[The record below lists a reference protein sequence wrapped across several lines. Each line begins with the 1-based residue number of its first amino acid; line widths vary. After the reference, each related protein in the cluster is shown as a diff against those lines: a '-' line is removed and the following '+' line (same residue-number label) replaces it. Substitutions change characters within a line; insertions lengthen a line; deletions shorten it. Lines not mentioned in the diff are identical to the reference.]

1 MYKKVLFIVLIL
13 FVAFFVVRQSYAA
26 SLSGL
31 SDTIT
36 TSRPSASAPLNT
48 DQTAGQGQVTIVD
61 NNAVYLAS
69 DSATMYADPAG
80 GGETTNTGLNV
91 ASMSAQVA
99 GSPNTRIVYFTN
111 TVTNTHHKGDALVVP
126 ITAMHTV
133 TFKPQA
139 TIPVGGKIIISFPTL
154 ASTDSNPASPSA
166 SGFQFNGL
174 SNTQVLFNFSSG
186 TAACTSGNITVTGTG
201 AGGTPTITC
210 TTSSGVVTGGGATT
224 VTVLIG
230 CSANTGASCTTQVP
244 RLINPMRKPGDT
256 QAGQGASTT
265 TSDNWKVNVFTQ
277 DTSSITLDTG
287 TAAIGTIESVFVQA
301 NIDPTLT
308 FTIIGE
314 PSGTTI
320 NNAFVTG
327 CPNSSSDVTNTGIPT
342 TATDVNMGSVTT
354 SVLIAA
360 QKLTVSTN
368 ALGGYVLTATSS
380 GQLQDPQNGYK
391 VNSTVNPAAIVA
403 GVENF
408 GIHPCGQD
416 VTNATTTWNNGGNA
430 SQFSLSA
437 SSPNNG
443 FIGWPLQDGANSV
456 QLANH
461 AGTANLISTAV
472 EYAITASA
480 TTPAGLY
487 TSVITYVATPT
498 FN

>member
-48 DQTAGQGQVTIVD
+48 DQTAGEGQATIVD

-69 DSATMYADPAG
+69 DSATLYADPAG

-91 ASMSAQVA
+91 ASMSAQIA

-111 TVTNTHHKGDALVVP
+111 TAANNHHKGDALVVP

-139 TIPVGGKIIISFPTL
+139 TIPSGGHIIISFPSL

-174 SNTQVLFNFSSG
+174 DNTLVKFNNATCSSI
-186 TAACTSGNITVTGTG
+186 SISGTG
-201 AGGTPTITC
+201 AGQTPNIDC
-210 TTSSGVVTGGGATT
+210 TTSGTVTGGGATT

-230 CSANTGASCTTQVP
+230 CSVNSGANCTTQVP
-244 RLINPMRKPGDT
+244 RLINPMRKATDS
-256 QAGQGASTT
+256 QRGQGATT
-265 TSDNWKVNVFTQ
+265 TNSDNWKVNVFTQ
-277 DTSSITLDTG
+277 DNSSITLDTG
-287 TAAIGTIESVFVQA
+287 TAAVGIIESVFVQA

-461 AGTANLISTAV
+461 SGTANLISTAV